1 MGLGELVAAGD
12 AVESAIL
19 QKPRTGLVK
28 PERDIICDALLTK
41 VQNPLIITD
50 SRINSRFTSGTD
62 LLDVII
68 QIRLQIQSA
77 EQRGGYYGLVLD
89 WQRLEYGKPVIRH
102 LLILNST
109 ANQHIVISVSPIRW
123 HTSLE
128 TVNPLG
134 KEIKIQIPPLAY
146 HLPTFIPPLVCILQQ
161 KIRSKTGKH
170 HLSTGNLV
178 GLVPLPLHG
187 QVKSSR
193 LSA

>member
-1 MGLGELVAAGD
+1 MIIVLIEMEEIMATNYGINDIETLSFKDGVRKRIAMYLGSADMQGVYNSIQEIISNSIDEFYMG
-12 AVESAIL
+12 
-19 QKPRTGLVK
+19 
-28 PERDIICDALLTK
+28 
-41 VQNPLIITD
+41 
-50 SRINSRFTSGTD
+50 F
-62 LLDVII
+62 
-68 QIRLQIQSA
+68 
-77 EQRGGYYGLVLD
+77 
-89 WQRLEYGKPVIRH
+89 
-102 LLILNST
+102 
-109 ANQHIVISVSPIRW
+109 
-123 HTSLE
+123 
-128 TVNPLG
+128 G